1 MKIRIKFRKWGC
13 MKFIGHLDMM
23 RYFQKAMR
31 RAEVDICY
39 SEGFS
44 PHQIMSFAMPL
55 GIGDESIAEYV
66 DIELNEYISSKEAIK
81 RLNEKSVEEIKIL
94 SFKEIPDGKA
104 YNAMSSISAASY
116 EIKFR
121 NDNKPDFDFEK
132 SFYDLLDKDKVIV
145 TKQSKKSE
153 STIDIKPYI
162 YEYSICGDVISLLVS
177 CGSVM
182 NIKPELVIKA
192 VYDSM
197 NKKFDEYFIIIKRT
211 EMYTG
216 VYNEKSFKS
225 LEDVGKDIL

>member
-1 MKIRIKFRKWGC
+1 
-13 MKFIGHLDMM
+13 
-23 RYFQKAMR
+23 
-31 RAEVDICY
+31 
-39 SEGFS
+39 
-44 PHQIMSFAMPL
+44 MPL

-66 DIELNEYISSKEAIK
+66 DIELNSYISSNDAIN
-81 RLNEKSVEEIKIL
+81 RLNEKSVDEIRIL
-94 SFKEIPDGKA
+94 SFKEIPEGKA

-116 EIKFR
+116 EIKIR
-121 NDNKPDFDFEK
+121 DENKPEFDFEK
-132 SFYDLLDKDKVIV
+132 AFYDLLDKEQVIV

-153 STIDIKPYI
+153 NTLDIKPFI
-162 YEYSICGDVISLLVS
+162 YEYNINGDVISLLVS

-192 VYDSM
+192 VFDSM
-197 NKKFDEYFIIIKRT
+197 NKEFDEYFITIKRT